1 MGTTGVLKLAGVFA
15 GATLFGLSL
24 AAGQSFGQTDA
35 PATHTIFMTGM
46 EVKGATTA
54 DKLAPPAVN
63 PADLSKGYGFKGP
76 GEADRQSPQKWE
88 VSSYIFA
95 PSFVIVRQGDTVKL
109 TAFLVNGDEHEVW
122 VTTPDGRQVTPKTTW
137 NRGREYQVSFV
148 AEKLG
153 PYQLTCSTH
162 APTMG
167 ATFLV
172 LPRR

>member
-1 MGTTGVLKLAGVFA
+1 LFA
-15 GATLFGLSL
+15 LSL
-24 AAGQSFGQTDA
+24 AAGESFGQTDT

-46 EVKGATTA
+46 EVKGATTT
-54 DKLAPPAVN
+54 DKLAPPRVD
-63 PADLSKGYGFKGP
+63 PRDLSKGYGFKAP
-76 GEADRQSPQKWE
+76 GDADKGDRRKWE
-88 VSSYIFA
+88 LASYIFV
-95 PSFVIVRQGDTVKL
+95 PSFVVVRQGDTVKL
-109 TAFLVNGDEHEVW
+109 TAFLVNGDEHEARI
-122 VTTPDGRQVTPKTTW
+122 TDPDGREVVAKTTW

-148 AEKLG
+148 AGKLG